1 MNSPARVPGSLRG
14 PLQCAAATLESP
26 RRGQYRVEVNRAK
39 LITAA
44 CLLASSP
51 SSLAIAQ
58 TATNP
63 SPLPPL
69 SVEANSVKQRAAS
82 PQASTAGIAAPVPQ
96 PTPEE
101 KAASPYADPVAPYKV
116 ENSGSSKIT
125 APLADTPKTITA
137 ISKQV
142 LEDKAATSVRELA
155 RQTPGVTLGFAEGG
169 NAFGDSLYIRG
180 FNARGDIFVDGMR
193 DPGNASRETFAV
205 EQVEV
210 SRARA
215 VASLAA
221 ALPANPRTT
230 TVANWR

>member
-1 MNSPARVPGSLRG
+1 MAPMPGEAGDHGVPAGGVSAHGGHGTQS
-14 PLQCAAATLESP
+14 
-26 RRGQYRVEVNRAK
+26 
-39 LITAA
+39 
-44 CLLASSP
+44 ASSAN
-51 SSLAIAQ
+51 S
-58 TATNP
+58 
-63 SPLPPL
+63 LPPL
-69 SVEANSVKQRAAS
+69 NVEAKPAKKTTGSQSGAVTAA
-82 PQASTAGIAAPVPQ
+82 ALAAITE
-96 PTPEE
+96 PTPEQ
-101 KAASPYADPVAPYKV
+101 KAASPYVDPVAPYKV
-116 ENSGSSKIT
+116 QQSGSSKIT
-125 APLADTPKTITA
+125 EPLADTPKTITA
-137 ISKQV
+137 ISKKV
-142 LEDKAATSVRELA
+142 MDNKALTSVREVA

-193 DPGNASRETFAV
+193 DPGNASRETFAM